1 MFDKHFH
8 IVYCVLHCLVVQ
20 LLAGYKTLRF
30 LSDNNKPLY
39 PTSTLYILY
48 YYCHHTHGP
57 NTIYIGASISPPHRP
72 LVPTKHLRT
81 SKKVAQEMVKGVI
94 YMHFNLT
101 PFNGYGK

>member
-1 MFDKHFH
+1 MFDKHFY

-48 YYCHHTHGP
+48 YCHYTTP
-57 NTIYIGASISPPHRP
+57 TDQTQYIGASISPLHRP
-72 LVPTKHLRT
+72 LFPTKHLRT